1 MEQKNW
7 VEINDESRGMYSLN
21 SQFRF
26 KISILRPSLC
36 DYSDAYIL
44 AKGTITVANTAAT
57 EADADNTNRK
67 AILKNWAPFTNYI
80 TKTNNTQMDD
90 AQYIDVV
97 MSMYNLIEYNDNYS
111 KASGILW

>member
-1 MEQKNW
+1 
-7 VEINDESRGMYSLN
+7 MYSLN

-26 KISILRPSLC
+26 KISILRPSLF

-67 AILKNWAPFTNYI
+67 AILKN
-80 TKTNNTQMDD
+80 
-90 AQYIDVV
+90 
-97 MSMYNLIEYNDNYS
+97 
-111 KASGILW
+111 

>member
-1 MEQKNW
+1 
-7 VEINDESRGMYSLN
+7 MYSLN

-36 DYSDAYIL
+36 DYSDAYIF

>member
-1 MEQKNW
+1 
-7 VEINDESRGMYSLN
+7 MYSLK

-44 AKGTITVANTAAT
+44 AKGTITVANTAAA

-67 AILKNWAPFTNYI
+67 AILKN
-80 TKTNNTQMDD
+80 
-90 AQYIDVV
+90 
-97 MSMYNLIEYNDNYS
+97 
-111 KASGILW
+111 